1 MTGNPLNE
9 QEFATL
15 MVDAFK
21 PVKQQI
27 DEIQRL
33 YEKRDPVDIVHHIVA
48 RDDIPATYAYRMWNT
63 DGQLVLY
70 VNRGIMDRL
79 PKRPGQ
85 TLHGIFCGHP
95 FGIPI
100 FYEEVGA
107 DQVDFSE
114 WL

>member
-48 RDDIPATYAYRMWNT
+48 RD
-63 DGQLVLY
+63 GVS
-70 VNRGIMDRL
+70 
-79 PKRPGQ
+79 
-85 TLHGIFCGHP
+85 TLMARSGETC
-95 FGIPI
+95 
-100 FYEEVGA
+100 
-107 DQVDFSE
+107 
-114 WL
+114 